1 MFRLFAKK
9 PQGATAAFKI
19 EGMHCVS
26 CSMNIDGTLEELNGV
41 IESKTNYA
49 SGKTVIVYD
58 PKTFSLEKSRKAI
71 EALGYSVS

>member
-1 MFRLFAKK
+1 
-9 PQGATAAFKI
+9 
-19 EGMHCVS
+19 
-26 CSMNIDGTLEELNGV
+26 MNIDGTLEDLGGV

-49 SGKTVIVYD
+49 SGKTIIVYD

>member
-1 MFRLFAKK
+1 MFGLFNKK
-9 PQGATAAFKI
+9 PRGETI
-19 EGMHCVS
+19 TLSIDGMHCVS
-26 CSMNIDGTLEELNGV
+26 CSMNIDGTLEDLGGV

-49 SGKTVIVYD
+49 SGKTIIVYD